1 MKYQYIISWIE
12 NDKPKKL
19 KIFSVKSDL
28 PMFIAKQKV
37 KDGAQEVNITI
48 TSTANPDAFE
58 DEDLDYIDCEE

>member
-12 NDKPKKL
+12 NDKTKGV
-19 KIFSVKSDL
+19 KIFSAKSDL

-48 TSTANPDAFE
+48 SSTANPDAFE
-58 DEDLDYIDCEE
+58 DEDLECIDCEE

>member
-12 NDKPKKL
+12 NDKSKSMRL
-19 KIFSVKSDL
+19 FSAKSYL

-48 TSTANPDAFE
+48 STTANPDAFE
-58 DEDLDYIDCEE
+58 DEDLDCIDCEK

>member
-12 NDKPKKL
+12 DGKSKSMKM
-19 KIFSVKSDL
+19 FSAKSDL
-28 PMFIAKQKV
+28 PMFVAKQKV
-37 KDGAQEVNITI
+37 KNGAQEVNITI